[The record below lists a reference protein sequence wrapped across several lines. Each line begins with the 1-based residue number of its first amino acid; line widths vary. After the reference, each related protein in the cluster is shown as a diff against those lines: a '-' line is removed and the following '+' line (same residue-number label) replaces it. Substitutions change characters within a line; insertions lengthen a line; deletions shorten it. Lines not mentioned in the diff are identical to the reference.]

1 MFGRRRLLIGLL
13 VALPLA
19 YASVAS
25 AQVVQT
31 SVGAPFSLFANR
43 DFSAWLQQGNANWQI
58 VDGQALMDQ
67 GAGWLVG
74 RLPLADFDLDME
86 YWLDSQAQA
95 SLYIRCV
102 DSAFISD
109 QTAYMFNL
117 GTGTIQ
123 DYGPGSNVPLLRA
136 TKLKTAERWNTVRM
150 TARGP
155 YLSIWLNGQH
165 VADKVY
171 DTRFARGPFALH
183 VADGAFRIRKLNVT
197 IPGRW

>member
-1 MFGRRRLLIGLL
+1 M
-13 VALPLA
+13 
-19 YASVAS
+19 
-25 AQVVQT
+25 QT
-31 SVGAPFSLFANR
+31 TVGAPFSLFANR

-67 GAGWLVG
+67 GAGWLIG

-102 DSAFISD
+102 DSAFVSE
-109 QTAYMFNL
+109 QTAYQLNL
-117 GTGTIQ
+117 GTGTVQ
-123 DYGPGSNVPLLRA
+123 DYGPGSIVHLLRA
-136 TKLKTAERWNTVRM
+136 PKLKTDARWNTVRI

-165 VADKVY
+165 LADKVY